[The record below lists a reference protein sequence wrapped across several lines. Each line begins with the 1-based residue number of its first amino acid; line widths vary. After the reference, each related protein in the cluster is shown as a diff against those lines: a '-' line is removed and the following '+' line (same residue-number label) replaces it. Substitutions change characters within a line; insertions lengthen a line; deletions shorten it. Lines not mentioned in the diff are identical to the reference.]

1 MAEQI
6 LEMEFDKGYEFFLFA
21 RKQIQEDK
29 LFQRWI
35 HGYQTEMSYQE
46 FKNQITKSAK
56 VEAEIPKSDEEAQD
70 MALKALRKVRDIL
83 RKD

>member
-35 HGYQTEMSYQE
+35 HGYQTEMSYQD
-46 FKNQITKSAK
+46 FKNQIIQNAK
-56 VEAEIPKSDEEAQD
+56 VEAETPKTDEEAQD
-70 MALKALRKVRDIL
+70 MALRALKKVKEIL

>member
-1 MAEQI
+1 
-6 LEMEFDKGYEFFLFA
+6 MEFDKGYEFFLFA

-56 VEAEIPKSDEEAQD
+56 VEAETPKTDEEAQD